1 MKVQVWSRENEVTW
15 YLVHRILEGRNQTNK
30 GSGNKDQLGG
40 MGGQKG
46 KTEEQLGI
54 RVSRQGALQAR

>member
-1 MKVQVWSRENEVTW
+1 MYTGYWGLGEAMDGCG
-15 YLVHRILEGRNQTNK
+15 EGRNQTNK

>member
-1 MKVQVWSRENEVTW
+1 MDGCG
-15 YLVHRILEGRNQTNK
+15 EGRNQTNK